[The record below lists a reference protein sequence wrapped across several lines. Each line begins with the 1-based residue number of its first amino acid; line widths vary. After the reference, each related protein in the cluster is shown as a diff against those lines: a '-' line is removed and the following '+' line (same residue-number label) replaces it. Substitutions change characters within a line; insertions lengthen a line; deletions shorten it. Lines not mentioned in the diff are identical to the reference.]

1 MRRRR
6 RDWLPMAGSAMLPD
20 DREAAM
26 GVRIMSP
33 SPDPATRRSG
43 DLATALWR
51 ARVEGGVIPR
61 GDADGLASVEMAYG
75 VQRRITSLAGL
86 SRLGWKVGVTS
97 MAAQRLLGIETPA
110 TGPLFADHCFDSPA
124 EVAVFPGQDASVESE
139 FAFCFA
145 GDLPPREAVYGR
157 AEVLA
162 AVGAVLPAIE
172 VVGCR
177 FEGGFDDLGAVRLI
191 ADMTA
196 NTAWVKGP
204 ERKDWRRGDLTG
216 HRVGLRRD
224 GETVAEGVGA
234 NALGDP
240 LNVLEWTANHLSALG
255 DGIKAGEVVST
266 GTCTGVTPIAPGETL
281 IADFGTLGCVEVR
294 IIAA

>member
-1 MRRRR
+1 
-6 RDWLPMAGSAMLPD
+6 
-20 DREAAM
+20 M

>member
-1 MRRRR
+1 
-6 RDWLPMAGSAMLPD
+6 MLD
-20 DREAAM
+20 A
-26 GVRIMSP
+26 
-33 SPDPATRRSG
+33 G

-61 GDADGLASVEMAYG
+61 VAADGLTSVEMAYG

-86 SRLGWKVGVTS
+86 PRLGWKIGVTS
-97 MAAQRLLGIETPA
+97 VAAQRLLAMDEPA

-124 EVAVFPGQDASVESE
+124 EIAVFAGQDASVESE
-139 FAFCFA
+139 FAFRFA
-145 GDLPPREAVYGR
+145 ADLPPRDAVYGR

-177 FEGGFDDLGAVRLI
+177 FDGGFGDLGAVRLI

-204 ERKDWRRGDLTG
+204 EREDWRDMDLKG
-216 HRVGLRRD
+216 HRLDLRRN

-255 DGIKAGEVVST
+255 HGIKAGEVVST
-266 GTCTGVTPIAPGETL
+266 GTCTGVTPVAPGETL
-281 IADFGTLGCVEVR
+281 IADFGTLGRVEVR
-294 IIAA
+294 VIAA